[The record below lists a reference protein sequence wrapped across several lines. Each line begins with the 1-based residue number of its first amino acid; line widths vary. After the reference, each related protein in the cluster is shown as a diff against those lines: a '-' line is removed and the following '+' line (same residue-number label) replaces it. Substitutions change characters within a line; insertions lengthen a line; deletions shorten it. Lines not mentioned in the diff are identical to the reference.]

1 MAELEGP
8 LTEYL
13 RFKAPMQRKLKEIAI
28 MLTARFWGGQ
38 YVWYSHRQQAL
49 DAGLAPAFITA
60 MAKGERPAN
69 MTQDEE
75 AVYDFTTELLQT
87 RQVSDANFKRMVD
100 LFGERQLVELI
111 GLMGHFHSLSML
123 FAVDKYPV
131 PAGAPDAVTAPR

>member
-1 MAELEGP
+1 MA
-8 LTEYL
+8 
-13 RFKAPMQRKLKEIAI
+13 
-28 MLTARFWGGQ
+28 
-38 YVWYSHRQQAL
+38 
-49 DAGLAPAFITA
+49 
-60 MAKGERPAN
+60 
-69 MTQDEE
+69 QDEE

-131 PAGAPDAVTAPR
+131 PTGAPDAVTSPR